1 MFEKIKKRFKDMA
14 IQFKNSK
21 YNVNNIDALV
31 DNKVS
36 TINDT
41 VSELESKLTKDIQLI
56 NEDVESLSIYA
67 ENFKVKLKNLSQKE
81 ENDISGLN
89 KKTELLFKQI
99 DSTNRLIYS
108 YVQEQLFN
116 IEKVRLEMKREN
128 LMHYIYEQIIDKQ
141 IYYILSIPWY
151 KKITR
156 RQREK
161 INNNIKKIHDHTFE
175 LSKAQ
180 IEDVE
185 LEIKNHTREKF
196 FAKLNNITK
205 EIKNNQKGEN

>member
-1 MFEKIKKRFKDMA
+1 MFNKIKKKLNMT
-14 IQFKNSK
+14 
-21 YNVNNIDALV
+21 
-31 DNKVS
+31 NKVRNYVTS
-36 TINDT
+36 
-41 VSELESKLTKDIQLI
+41 SEISNFDYISSI
-56 NEDVESLSIYA
+56 NEDI
-67 ENFKVKLKNLSQKE
+67 NFTNERLKNIAYDLDKLRGNLEIFKKSE
-81 ENDISGLN
+81 TEDISGLN

-128 LMHYIYEQIIDKQ
+128 LMHYIYEQIIDRQ
-141 IYYILSIPWY
+141 IYYIASVPWY
-151 KKITR
+151 KKITK

-161 INNNIKKIHDHTFE
+161 ISNNIKKIHQRTME
-175 LSKAQ
+175 LSKST
-180 IEDVE
+180 IEEVE
-185 LEIKNHTREKF
+185 LEIKNHTRENF

>member
-1 MFEKIKKRFKDMA
+1 MA
-14 IQFKNSK
+14 IQLKNPI
-21 YNVNNIDALV
+21 YNANNIDALV

-56 NEDVESLSIYA
+56 NEDIESLSIYA

-151 KKITR
+151 KKITK

-161 INNNIKKIHDHTFE
+161 INNNIKRIHDHTFE
-175 LSKAQ
+175 LSKVQ
-180 IEDVE
+180 IEEVE
-185 LEIKNHTREKF
+185 LEIKNHIREKF

>member
-1 MFEKIKKRFKDMA
+1 MA
-14 IQFKNSK
+14 IQLKNPTYGAS
-21 YNVNNIDALV
+21 NIDAFI

-36 TINDT
+36 TINDI

-56 NEDVESLSIYA
+56 NADIESLSIYA

-116 IEKVRLEMKREN
+116 IEKVRLEIKREN
-128 LMHYIYEQIIDKQ
+128 LMHYIYEQIIDRQ
-141 IYYILSIPWY
+141 IYYIASVPWY
-151 KKITR
+151 KKITKK
-156 RQREK
+156 QREK
-161 INNNIKKIHDHTFE
+161 ISNNIKKIHQHTME
-175 LSKAQ
+175 LSKST
-180 IEDVE
+180 IEEVE
-185 LEIKNHTREKF
+185 LEIKNHTRENF

>member
-1 MFEKIKKRFKDMA
+1 MA
-14 IQFKNSK
+14 IQLKNHIYGTS
-21 YNVNNIDALV
+21 NIDAFV

-56 NEDVESLSIYA
+56 NKDIENLTIFTED
-67 ENFKVKLKNLSQKE
+67 FKIKFKNLNQKE

-128 LMHYIYEQIIDKQ
+128 LMHYIYEQIIDRQ
-141 IYYILSIPWY
+141 IYYIASVPWY
-151 KKITR
+151 KKITK

-161 INNNIKKIHDHTFE
+161 ISNNIKKIHQRTME
-175 LSKAQ
+175 LSKST
-180 IEDVE
+180 IEEVE
-185 LEIKNHTREKF
+185 LEIKNHTRENF

>member
-1 MFEKIKKRFKDMA
+1 MS

-21 YNVNNIDALV
+21 QNVNGIDALV

-36 TINDT
+36 TINDI
-41 VSELESKLTKDIQLI
+41 VSELELKLTKDIQLI
-56 NEDVESLSIYA
+56 NKDIENLTIFTED
-67 ENFKVKLKNLSQKE
+67 FKIKFKNLNQKE

-89 KKTELLFKQI
+89 KKTELLFKQL

-128 LMHYIYEQIIDKQ
+128 LMHYIYEQIIDRQ
-141 IYYILSIPWY
+141 IYYIASVPWY
-151 KKITR
+151 KKITKK
-156 RQREK
+156 QREK
-161 INNNIKKIHDHTFE
+161 ISNNIKKIHQHTME
-175 LSKAQ
+175 LSKST
-180 IEDVE
+180 IEQVE
-185 LEIKNHTREKF
+185 LEIKNHTRENF

>member
-1 MFEKIKKRFKDMA
+1 MA
-14 IQFKNSK
+14 IQFKNPM
-21 YNVNNIDALV
+21 YNANNIDILV

-56 NEDVESLSIYA
+56 NEDIKSLSIYA

-141 IYYILSIPWY
+141 IEYL
-151 KKITR
+151 
-156 RQREK
+156 
-161 INNNIKKIHDHTFE
+161 
-175 LSKAQ
+175 
-180 IEDVE
+180 
-185 LEIKNHTREKF
+185 
-196 FAKLNNITK
+196 
-205 EIKNNQKGEN
+205 KGE

>member
-1 MFEKIKKRFKDMA
+1 M
-14 IQFKNSK
+14 
-21 YNVNNIDALV
+21 
-31 DNKVS
+31 
-36 TINDT
+36 
-41 VSELESKLTKDIQLI
+41 SELTTDIQSIKSDADRFVTYLR
-56 NEDVESLSIYA
+56 NYED
-67 ENFKVKLKNLSQKE
+67 KLGKLSQKE

-89 KKTELLFKQI
+89 KKTELLFKQL

-128 LMHYIYEQIIDKQ
+128 LMHYIYEQIIDRQ
-141 IYYILSIPWY
+141 IYYIASVPWY
-151 KKITR
+151 KKITKK
-156 RQREK
+156 QREK
-161 INNNIKKIHDHTFE
+161 ISNNIKKIHQHTME
-175 LSKAQ
+175 LSKST
-180 IEDVE
+180 IEEVE

>member
-1 MFEKIKKRFKDMA
+1 MA
-14 IQFKNSK
+14 IQLKNHM
-21 YNVNNIDALV
+21 YNANNIDAFV

-56 NEDVESLSIYA
+56 NEDIKSLSIYA

-128 LMHYIYEQIIDKQ
+128 LMHYIYEQIIDRQ
-141 IYYILSIPWY
+141 IYYIASVPWY
-151 KKITR
+151 KKITKK
-156 RQREK
+156 QREK
-161 INNNIKKIHDHTFE
+161 ISNNIKEIYQHTME
-175 LSKAQ
+175 LSKSA
-180 IEDVE
+180 IEEVE
-185 LEIKNHTREKF
+185 LEIKNHTRDKF
-196 FAKLNNITK
+196 FSKLNNITK

>member
-1 MFEKIKKRFKDMA
+1 MFNKIKKKLNMT
-14 IQFKNSK
+14 
-21 YNVNNIDALV
+21 
-31 DNKVS
+31 NKVRNYVAS
-36 TINDT
+36 
-41 VSELESKLTKDIQLI
+41 SEIDGIISDFDSNISLI
-56 NEDVESLSIYA
+56 NEDINFTNERLKNIAYDLDKLRGNL
-67 ENFKVKLKNLSQKE
+67 ENFKKSE
-81 ENDISGLN
+81 TEDISGLN

-151 KKITR
+151 KKITK

-161 INNNIKKIHDHTFE
+161 INNNIKRIHDHTFE
-175 LSKAQ
+175 LSKVQ
-180 IEDVE
+180 IEEVE

-196 FAKLNNITK
+196 FSKLNNITK

>member
-1 MFEKIKKRFKDMA
+1 MA
-14 IQFKNSK
+14 IQLKK
-21 YNVNNIDALV
+21 PMYNANNIDVLV

-36 TINDT
+36 TINDI
-41 VSELESKLTKDIQLI
+41 VSELTTDIQSIKSDADRFVTYLR
-56 NEDVESLSIYA
+56 NYED
-67 ENFKVKLKNLSQKE
+67 KLGKLSQKE

-151 KKITR
+151 KKITK

-161 INNNIKKIHDHTFE
+161 INNNIKRIHDHTFE
-175 LSKAQ
+175 LSKVQ
-180 IEDVE
+180 IEEVE

>member
-1 MFEKIKKRFKDMA
+1 MT
-14 IQFKNSK
+14 
-21 YNVNNIDALV
+21 
-31 DNKVS
+31 NKVRNYVTS
-36 TINDT
+36 
-41 VSELESKLTKDIQLI
+41 SEISNFDYISSI
-56 NEDVESLSIYA
+56 NEDI
-67 ENFKVKLKNLSQKE
+67 NFTNERLKNIAYDLDKLRGNLEIFKKSE
-81 ENDISGLN
+81 TEDISGLN

-128 LMHYIYEQIIDKQ
+128 LMHYIYEQIIDRQ
-141 IYYILSIPWY
+141 IYYIASVPWY
-151 KKITR
+151 KKITK

-161 INNNIKKIHDHTFE
+161 ISNNIKKIHQRTME
-175 LSKAQ
+175 LSKST
-180 IEDVE
+180 IEEVE
-185 LEIKNHTREKF
+185 LEIKNHTRENF

>member
-1 MFEKIKKRFKDMA
+1 MFNKIKKKLNMT
-14 IQFKNSK
+14 
-21 YNVNNIDALV
+21 
-31 DNKVS
+31 NKVRNYVTS
-36 TINDT
+36 
-41 VSELESKLTKDIQLI
+41 SEIDRIISDFDSNISLI
-56 NEDVESLSIYA
+56 NEDI
-67 ENFKVKLKNLSQKE
+67 NFTNERLKNIAYDLDKLRGNLEIFKKSEAK
-81 ENDISGLN
+81 DISGLN

-128 LMHYIYEQIIDKQ
+128 LMHYIYEQIIDRQ
-141 IYYILSIPWY
+141 IYYIASVPWY
-151 KKITR
+151 KKITE

-161 INNNIKKIHDHTFE
+161 ISNDIKKIHQHTME
-175 LSKAQ
+175 LNKST
-180 IEDVE
+180 IEEVE
-185 LEIKNHTREKF
+185 LEIKNHTRENF

>member
-1 MFEKIKKRFKDMA
+1 MFNKIKKKLNMT
-14 IQFKNSK
+14 
-21 YNVNNIDALV
+21 
-31 DNKVS
+31 NKVRNYVAS
-36 TINDT
+36 
-41 VSELESKLTKDIQLI
+41 SEIDGIISDFDSNISLI
-56 NEDVESLSIYA
+56 NEDI
-67 ENFKVKLKNLSQKE
+67 NFTNERLKNIAYDLDKLRDNLEIFKKSE
-81 ENDISGLN
+81 AEDISGLN

-128 LMHYIYEQIIDKQ
+128 LMHYIYEQIIDRQ
-141 IYYILSIPWY
+141 IYYIASVPWY
-151 KKITR
+151 KKITK

-161 INNNIKKIHDHTFE
+161 ISNNIKKIHQRTME
-175 LSKAQ
+175 LSKST
-180 IEDVE
+180 IEEVE
-185 LEIKNHTREKF
+185 LEIKNHTRENF

>member
-1 MFEKIKKRFKDMA
+1 MA
-14 IQFKNSK
+14 IQFKK
-21 YNVNNIDALV
+21 PMYNANNVDVLV

-56 NEDVESLSIYA
+56 NKDIENLTIFTED
-67 ENFKVKLKNLSQKE
+67 FKIKFKNLSQKE

-128 LMHYIYEQIIDKQ
+128 LMHYIYEQIIDRQ
-141 IYYILSIPWY
+141 IYYIASVPWY
-151 KKITR
+151 KKITKK
-156 RQREK
+156 QREK
-161 INNNIKKIHDHTFE
+161 ISNNIKKIHQHTME
-175 LSKAQ
+175 LSKSA
-180 IEDVE
+180 IEEVE

>member
-1 MFEKIKKRFKDMA
+1 MA

-21 YNVNNIDALV
+21 YNVNDIDALV

-36 TINDT
+36 TINDI
-41 VSELESKLTKDIQLI
+41 VSELTTDIQSDI
-56 NEDVESLSIYA
+56 QSIKSDMNRFVTY
-67 ENFKVKLKNLSQKE
+67 LKNYEDKLGKLSQKE

-128 LMHYIYEQIIDKQ
+128 LMHYIYEQIIDRQ
-141 IYYILSIPWY
+141 IYYIAGVPWY
-151 KKITR
+151 KKITKK
-156 RQREK
+156 QREK
-161 INNNIKKIHDHTFE
+161 ISNNIKKIH
-175 LSKAQ
+175 
-180 IEDVE
+180 
-185 LEIKNHTREKF
+185 
-196 FAKLNNITK
+196 
-205 EIKNNQKGEN
+205 

>member
-1 MFEKIKKRFKDMA
+1 MT
-14 IQFKNSK
+14 
-21 YNVNNIDALV
+21 
-31 DNKVS
+31 NKVRNYVAS
-36 TINDT
+36 
-41 VSELESKLTKDIQLI
+41 SEIDGIISDFDSNISLI
-56 NEDVESLSIYA
+56 NEDI
-67 ENFKVKLKNLSQKE
+67 NFTNERLKNIAYDLDKLRDTLEIFKKSE
-81 ENDISGLN
+81 AEDISGLN

-128 LMHYIYEQIIDKQ
+128 LMHYIYEQIIDRQ
-141 IYYILSIPWY
+141 IYYIASVPWY
-151 KKITR
+151 KKITK

-161 INNNIKKIHDHTFE
+161 ISNNIKKIHQRTME
-175 LSKAQ
+175 LSKST
-180 IEDVE
+180 IEEVE
-185 LEIKNHTREKF
+185 LEIKNHTRENF

>member
-1 MFEKIKKRFKDMA
+1 MFNKIKKKLNMT
-14 IQFKNSK
+14 
-21 YNVNNIDALV
+21 
-31 DNKVS
+31 NKVRNYVTS
-36 TINDT
+36 
-41 VSELESKLTKDIQLI
+41 SEIDGISSDFYSNISLI
-56 NEDVESLSIYA
+56 NEDI
-67 ENFKVKLKNLSQKE
+67 NFTNERLKNIAYDLDKLRGNLEIFKKSEAK
-81 ENDISGLN
+81 DISGLN

-128 LMHYIYEQIIDKQ
+128 LMHYIYEQIIDRQ
-141 IYYILSIPWY
+141 IYYIASVPWY
-151 KKITR
+151 KKITE

-161 INNNIKKIHDHTFE
+161 ISNDIKKIHQHTME
-175 LSKAQ
+175 LNKST
-180 IEDVE
+180 IEEVE
-185 LEIKNHTREKF
+185 LEIKNHTRENF

>member
-1 MFEKIKKRFKDMA
+1 MFNKIKKKLNMT
-14 IQFKNSK
+14 
-21 YNVNNIDALV
+21 
-31 DNKVS
+31 NKVRNYVAS
-36 TINDT
+36 
-41 VSELESKLTKDIQLI
+41 SEIDGIISDFDSNISLI
-56 NEDVESLSIYA
+56 NEDINFTNERLKNIAYDLDKLRGNL
-67 ENFKVKLKNLSQKE
+67 ENFKKSE
-81 ENDISGLN
+81 AEDISGLN

-128 LMHYIYEQIIDKQ
+128 LMHYIYEQIIDRQ
-141 IYYILSIPWY
+141 IYYIASVPWY
-151 KKITR
+151 KKITK

-161 INNNIKKIHDHTFE
+161 ISNNIKKIHQRTME
-175 LSKAQ
+175 LSKST
-180 IEDVE
+180 IEEVE
-185 LEIKNHTREKF
+185 LEIKNHTRENF

>member
-1 MFEKIKKRFKDMA
+1 MFNKIKKKLNM
-14 IQFKNSK
+14 I
-21 YNVNNIDALV
+21 
-31 DNKVS
+31 NKVRNYVAS
-36 TINDT
+36 
-41 VSELESKLTKDIQLI
+41 SEIDRIISDFDSNISLI
-56 NEDVESLSIYA
+56 NEDI
-67 ENFKVKLKNLSQKE
+67 NFTNERLKNIAYDLDKLRGNLEIFKKSE
-81 ENDISGLN
+81 AEDISGLN

-128 LMHYIYEQIIDKQ
+128 LMHYIYEQIIDRQ
-141 IYYILSIPWY
+141 IYYIASVPWY
-151 KKITR
+151 KKITK

-161 INNNIKKIHDHTFE
+161 ISNNIKKIHQRTME
-175 LSKAQ
+175 LSKST
-180 IEDVE
+180 IEEVE
-185 LEIKNHTREKF
+185 LEIKNHTRENF

>member
-1 MFEKIKKRFKDMA
+1 MT
-14 IQFKNSK
+14 
-21 YNVNNIDALV
+21 Y
-31 DNKVS
+31 
-36 TINDT
+36 
-41 VSELESKLTKDIQLI
+41 
-56 NEDVESLSIYA
+56 
-67 ENFKVKLKNLSQKE
+67 LKNYEDELGKLSQKE

-89 KKTELLFKQI
+89 KKIVLLFKQI

-128 LMHYIYEQIIDKQ
+128 LIHYIYEQIIDRQ
-141 IYYILSIPWY
+141 IYYISSVPWY
-151 KKITR
+151 KKITKK
-156 RQREK
+156 QREK
-161 INNNIKKIHDHTFE
+161 ISNNIKEIHKHIME
-175 LSKAQ
+175 LSKVQ
-180 IEDVE
+180 IEEVE

>member
-1 MFEKIKKRFKDMA
+1 MA

-21 YNVNNIDALV
+21 YNVNGIDALV

-36 TINDT
+36 TINDI
-41 VSELESKLTKDIQLI
+41 VSELTTDIQSDI
-56 NEDVESLSIYA
+56 QSIKSDMDRFVTY
-67 ENFKVKLKNLSQKE
+67 LKNYEDKLGKLSQKE

-99 DSTNRLIYS
+99 DSTNLLIYS

-128 LMHYIYEQIIDKQ
+128 LMHYIYEQIIDRQ
-141 IYYILSIPWY
+141 IYYIASVPWY
-151 KKITR
+151 KKITKK
-156 RQREK
+156 QREK
-161 INNNIKKIHDHTFE
+161 ISNNIKKIHQHTME
-175 LSKAQ
+175 LSKST
-180 IEDVE
+180 IEEVE
-185 LEIKNHTREKF
+185 LEIKNHTRENF

>member
-1 MFEKIKKRFKDMA
+1 MA

-21 YNVNNIDALV
+21 YNVNGIDALV

-36 TINDT
+36 TINDI

-56 NEDVESLSIYA
+56 NKDIENLTIFTED
-67 ENFKVKLKNLSQKE
+67 FKIKFKNLNQKE

-89 KKTELLFKQI
+89 KKTELLFKQL

-128 LMHYIYEQIIDKQ
+128 LMHYIYEQIIDRQ
-141 IYYILSIPWY
+141 IYYIASVPWY
-151 KKITR
+151 KKITKK
-156 RQREK
+156 QREK
-161 INNNIKKIHDHTFE
+161 ISNNIKKIHQHTME
-175 LSKAQ
+175 LSKST
-180 IEDVE
+180 IEQVE
-185 LEIKNHTREKF
+185 LEIKNHTIENF

>member
-1 MFEKIKKRFKDMA
+1 MA

-21 YNVNNIDALV
+21 YNVNSIDALV

-36 TINDT
+36 TINDI

-56 NEDVESLSIYA
+56 NKDIENLTIFTED
-67 ENFKVKLKNLSQKE
+67 FKIKFKNLNQKE

-89 KKTELLFKQI
+89 KKTELLFKQL

-128 LMHYIYEQIIDKQ
+128 LMHYIYEQIIDRQ
-141 IYYILSIPWY
+141 IYYIASVPWY
-151 KKITR
+151 KKITKK
-156 RQREK
+156 QREK
-161 INNNIKKIHDHTFE
+161 ISNNIKKIHQHTME
-175 LSKAQ
+175 LSKST
-180 IEDVE
+180 IEQVE
-185 LEIKNHTREKF
+185 LEIKNHTRENF

>member
-1 MFEKIKKRFKDMA
+1 MA
-14 IQFKNSK
+14 IQLKK
-21 YNVNNIDALV
+21 PMYNANNIDVLV

-36 TINDT
+36 TINDI
-41 VSELESKLTKDIQLI
+41 VSELTTDIQSIKSDADRFVAYLR
-56 NEDVESLSIYA
+56 NYED
-67 ENFKVKLKNLSQKE
+67 KLGKLSQKE

-151 KKITR
+151 KKITKK
-156 RQREK
+156 QREK
-161 INNNIKKIHDHTFE
+161 ISNNIKKIHQHTME
-175 LSKAQ
+175 LSKSA
-180 IEDVE
+180 IEEVE

-205 EIKNNQKGEN
+205 EIKNNQKGENQK

>member
-1 MFEKIKKRFKDMA
+1 MA
-14 IQFKNSK
+14 IQLKNHM
-21 YNVNNIDALV
+21 YNANNIDAFI

-36 TINDT
+36 TVNDT

-56 NEDVESLSIYA
+56 NKDIESLSIFT
-67 ENFKVKLKNLSQKE
+67 EDFKVKLKNLSQKE

-99 DSTNRLIYS
+99 DNTNRLIYS

-151 KKITR
+151 KKITK

>member
-1 MFEKIKKRFKDMA
+1 MA

-36 TINDT
+36 TINDI
-41 VSELESKLTKDIQLI
+41 VSELTTDIQ
-56 NEDVESLSIYA
+56 SIKSDTDRFMTY
-67 ENFKVKLKNLSQKE
+67 LKNYEDKLGKLSQKE

-99 DSTNRLIYS
+99 DNTNRLIYS

-128 LMHYIYEQIIDKQ
+128 LMHYIYEQIIDRQ
-141 IYYILSIPWY
+141 IYYISSVPWY
-151 KKITR
+151 KKITKK
-156 RQREK
+156 QREK
-161 INNNIKKIHDHTFE
+161 ISNDIKKIHQHTME
-175 LSKAQ
+175 LSKST
-180 IEDVE
+180 IEEVE
-185 LEIKNHTREKF
+185 LEIKNHTRENF